1 MSSEQDVPGPVH
13 PLPRVLNPLWI
24 ISLFL
29 GVSETTVGIAA
40 TLSSGAVQGTLT
52 AFAVT
57 FPVLVSGA
65 FFAVLWK
72 KPEVLYAPGDFPEH
86 VSVTAYVDGMRHGS
100 AGNAELLQSVVRDT
114 LEEVIPTT
122 LSRFV
127 TPQQVAQL
135 VDQAV
140 ASAREGIASRM
151 LSVDLSAVH
160 PDFRDFRTEFPLGDG
175 ATVADFLDRLW
186 AVMRDHVRP
195 YTYGTHWVLI
205 DRASNRIFRDIGSTW
220 ARDHVGDPEDAR
232 LLKDIGF
239 RVDMDLAVLPLRH
252 GLTDP
257 PAPRGRYSG
266 V

>member
-1 MSSEQDVPGPVH
+1 MPNEQDAPVRT
-13 PLPRVLNPLWI
+13 PPRVLNPLWI

-29 GVSETTVGIAA
+29 GLSETTVGIAA
-40 TLSSGAVQGTLT
+40 ALSNGWVQGALA

-65 FFAVLWK
+65 FFSILWK

-86 VSVTAYVDGMRHGS
+86 VPVSAYVDGMRHGS
-100 AGNAELLQSVVRDT
+100 VANAELLKAVVRDT
-114 LEEVIPTT
+114 LEDVIPTT
-122 LSRFV
+122 LSQTV

-140 ASAREGIASRM
+140 ASAHEGIANRM

-160 PDFRDFRTEFPLGDG
+160 PDFRDFKTQFPLAEG
-175 ATVADFLDRLW
+175 ATVSDFLDRLW
-186 AVMRDHVRP
+186 AIMRDHVRP

-205 DRASNRIFRDIGSTW
+205 DRRSNHIFRDIGSTW
-220 ARDHVGDPEDAR
+220 AQDHFGQPDDDRP
-232 LLKDIGF
+232 LKDIGF

-252 GLTDP
+252 G
-257 PAPRGRYSG
+257 A
-266 V
+266 